1 MRRSS
6 DPRRRNDASSWIATG
21 TAAGWVR
28 RRDSGDSKTGQAP
41 EDAPPKQVASRF
53 LRPRLRSPRLRAP
66 LAVAAAL
73 LALLLPAPA
82 GAQFFSTPELS
93 CEHTYEL
100 MKSLLKRH
108 ISYRQLDRELK
119 ERAVEVYLERL
130 DPSKS
135 LFLSDE
141 VEQLRRRLMGAF
153 FGMQN
158 DECEILDE
166 LQAEATKRYARM
178 EEEVRSFV
186 SREDYALDPNVV
198 LILDPSKR
206 GRPQDEAGRR
216 DLIERLVHFQI
227 SNYLE
232 SEMELAK
239 AKEKLIHRYELMTKR
254 SRELEPRDTYGNFLN
269 SFASALDPHSN
280 YYPPEAVEDFEIQM
294 SLSLE
299 GIGVALSSRDGYSV
313 VERIIPGGAT
323 DKAGALEPGDKII
336 AVAQDGEDPVDIID
350 MSLRDVVAMI
360 RGERGTRVHLTVLRK
375 TDATERLDVAI
386 VRDQVT
392 IEDAAATLEFEEVE
406 IGGEKKKLAILDLPT
421 FYGDPDPRKRQ
432 SGRDVRDLLRQV
444 REAGADGLLLDLSRN
459 GGGKLE
465 SSVEIAGLFIRQGGI
480 VAVKNVFSDVQVLED
495 PDADIVYDG
504 PIVVLTSRITASASE
519 IVAGALKDYRRAV
532 IVGDDHTF
540 GKGTVQSFV
549 HQPGRLG
556 AIKVTTAL
564 FFRPGG
570 TSTQHAGVA
579 ADIALPSLLSTD
591 DFGERYEPYSLEGQ
605 SIPPFLGPEIV
616 RMSTERK
623 TWKPI
628 TEDLVAELARR
639 SAARV
644 EQSEAF
650 DEIRAQLAELAA
662 EDDVLRL
669 ADLIEKRRSQEGRST
684 GEGAAK
690 GAAETSFESG
700 TRPGSEGRDAAGDG
714 ATEPAYPDDDGA
726 GSAGGGDRTV
736 EPDPAAEP
744 GASDSSDSSD
754 SEGSEESE
762 ESAKPSVQRKEALR
776 VLADLIALQ
785 ESSQPSWEETQS
797 ELRSVSSSSRP

>member
-1 MRRSS
+1 M
-6 DPRRRNDASSWIATG
+6 
-21 TAAGWVR
+21 
-28 RRDSGDSKTGQAP
+28 
-41 EDAPPKQVASRF
+41 
-53 LRPRLRSPRLRAP
+53 LRAP
-66 LAVAAAL
+66 FAVAVAL
-73 LALLLPAPA
+73 LALVPTAPA

-93 CEHTYEL
+93 CDHTYEL

-119 ERAVEVYLERL
+119 ERAIDVYLERL

-141 VEQLRRRLMGAF
+141 VKQLRSRLMGAF

-166 LQAEATKRYARM
+166 IQVEVTKRYARM
-178 EEEVRSFV
+178 GEEVRSFV
-186 SREDYALDPNVV
+186 SSESYALDPNVV

-206 GRPQDEAGRR
+206 GHPQDEEGRR
-216 DLIERLVHFQI
+216 DLVERLVHFQI

-232 SEMELAK
+232 SDMELAK
-239 AKEKLIHRYELMTKR
+239 AKEKLIHRYELMTRR
-254 SRELEPRDTYGNFLN
+254 SKELEPRDTYGNFLN
-269 SFASALDPHSN
+269 AFAGALDPHSN

-323 DKAGALEPGDKII
+323 DKASALEPGDKII
-336 AVAQDGEDPVDIID
+336 AVAQDGEDPIDIID

-375 TDATERLDVAI
+375 TDATERFDVAI

-406 IGGEKKKLAILDLPT
+406 IDGEKKKLAILDLPT
-421 FYGDPDPRKRQ
+421 FYGDPDSRKRQ
-432 SGRDVRDLLRQV
+432 SGRDVRDLLRKV
-444 REAGADGLLLDLSRN
+444 REAKADGLLLDLSRN

-465 SSVEIAGLFIRQGGI
+465 SSVEIAGLFIREGGI

-495 PDADIVYDG
+495 PDEDIVYDG

-579 ADIALPSLLSTD
+579 ADIVLPSLLSTD

-605 SIPPFLGPEIV
+605 SIPPFLGPEVV
-616 RMSTERK
+616 RMSTEK
-623 TWKPI
+623 S
-628 TEDLVAELARR
+628 TEKKAWTPVTDGVVAELARR
-639 SAARV
+639 SATRV
-644 EQSEAF
+644 EQNEEFA
-650 DEIRAQLAELAA
+650 EIREQLAELAD
-662 EDDVLRL
+662 EDEVLRL
-669 ADLIEKRRSQEGRST
+669 ADLIEKRRSQGAQDAADGASETKT
-684 GEGAAK
+684 GTDAPPDP
-690 GAAETSFESG
+690 ESG
-700 TRPGSEGRDAAGDG
+700 SAGDG
-714 ATEPAYPDDDGA
+714 AADPTYPDEAGA
-726 GSAGGGDRTV
+726 EGADRAADPDASGSDV
-736 EPDPAAEP
+736 
-744 GASDSSDSSD
+744 
-754 SEGSEESE
+754 ESE
-762 ESAKPSVQRKEALR
+762 IEEEAKPSAQRKEALR

-785 ESSQPSWEETQS
+785 ESSQPSWEEPQS